1 MFLIYLSELHDQPH
15 VLFYFIS
22 NAHADSISMQGCP
35 LMEYRWRVSVLK
47 QMPTSIT
54 SYKLPINFLSINMAP
69 PQDDE
74 NRVYNR
80 HEREK
85 INPFK
90 SDYMKTTN
98 PAERKALA
106 QAQIFPALFNYWSSI
121 GIDLNPEEHN
131 KRSEVSRNI
140 VKWIPSFSICC
151 SAFYGGCEMFGGW
164 RRNLSQQ
171 KEFDIDWRIFYGGHG
186 QKMFSKK
193 SHPS

>member
-1 MFLIYLSELHDQPH
+1 
-15 VLFYFIS
+15 
-22 NAHADSISMQGCP
+22 
-35 LMEYRWRVSVLK
+35 
-47 QMPTSIT
+47 
-54 SYKLPINFLSINMAP
+54 MAP

-121 GIDLNPEEHN
+121 GIDLNPEEQN
-131 KRSEVSRNI
+131 KRSEVSRNL
-140 VKWIPSFSICC
+140 VK
-151 SAFYGGCEMFGGW
+151 
-164 RRNLSQQ
+164 
-171 KEFDIDWRIFYGGHG
+171 
-186 QKMFSKK
+186 
-193 SHPS
+193 